1 MATTFSPFRTPI
13 VSSAALPNPRKSD
26 PSRKSNNWWAP
37 IFGWPSEP
45 DYISSLSSD
54 AKTEAGQDVTE
65 TGRVRPDKSFFLGC
79 FTEEKAKELR
89 KKTIE
94 TSTFHDIMYH
104 SAIASRLASDVSG
117 RHDR

>member
-1 MATTFSPFRTPI
+1 MATTIHSFRTPI
-13 VSSAALPNPRKSD
+13 VSSAAPPNPRNRRNT
-26 PSRKSNNWWAP
+26 PAAAQSNNWWTP
-37 IFGWPSEP
+37 IFGWSSEP
-45 DYISSLSSD
+45 DYIGGGGGGV
-54 AKTEAGQDVTE
+54 KIEAGSAQAE
-65 TGRVRPDKSFFLGC
+65 IASGGAEKNLFRGC

-117 RHDR
+117 R